1 MLDGTTN
8 VEDLRTDDWFGVADA
23 LEALAALETNT
34 NAAILAQRASQR
46 LEIQTKLIVR
56 PGNASQRHEYSI
68 PGVTADI
75 SSGGCMVLLPRPI
88 MTGDLFWL
96 AFDDSVLRIGS
107 LLARCLRCRLVR
119 EDAFE
124 IGFRF
129 LNDVDLQAAIMQGR
143 GLNA

>member
-1 MLDGTTN
+1 VD
-8 VEDLRTDDWFGVADA
+8 DLRTDDWFGVTDA
-23 LEALAALETNT
+23 LDALAALESNT

-46 LEIQTKLIVR
+46 LEIQTKLLVR
-56 PGNASQRHEYSI
+56 PGNASQRHEFGI

-88 MTGDLFWL
+88 MTGDIFWL
-96 AFDDSVLRIGS
+96 SFDDSVLRLGS

-124 IGFRF
+124 VGFRF
-129 LNDVDLQAAIMQGR
+129 LNDVDLHAAIVNDR
-143 GLNA
+143 VATR